1 MNSGTGKLE
10 IDLNDFWE
18 FIHGYINGN
27 FEIQFGV
34 PKINN
39 ENQTLEVDYLFNTEC
54 HPTEEMNYLKIS
66 YQLFGLIGNFTYL
79 CNDKLY

>member
-54 HPTEEMNYLKIS
+54 HPTEEMNYKDTVVSKQWQELNNNK
-66 YQLFGLIGNFTYL
+66 
-79 CNDKLY
+79 KK